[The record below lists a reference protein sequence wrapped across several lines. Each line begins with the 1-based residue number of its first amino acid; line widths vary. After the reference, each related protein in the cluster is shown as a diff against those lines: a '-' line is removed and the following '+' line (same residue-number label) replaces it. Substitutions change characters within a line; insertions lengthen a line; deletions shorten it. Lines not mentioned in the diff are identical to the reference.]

1 VRIAHPP
8 RATFVLFVDVSQTGV
23 AEDELSRRIEQ
34 RARVRVVPGSPRW
47 FGPGAAGHIRL
58 SLATT
63 SSILDEALTR
73 IEAAWTEITG

>member
-1 VRIAHPP
+1 VQFHHHSEQRVIIQP
-8 RATFVLFVDVSQTGV
+8 RRFLA
-23 AEDELSRRIEQ
+23 DELRKF
-34 RARVRVVPGSPRW
+34 ARVRVVPGSPRW